1 MEHVKTSPST
11 QALKENWLLII
22 ELGVKWKFIKTRR
35 KYKMEKE
42 LQKIEL
48 KNEFKSVKLK
58 GKPSIYGYN

>member
-1 MEHVKTSPST
+1 ME
-11 QALKENWLLII
+11 
-22 ELGVKWKFIKTRR
+22 R
-35 KYKMEKE
+35 E